1 MSRHNSPIAI
11 LAFGAVQ
18 THNDGVLISST
29 REAGRK
35 FQTREKV
42 PAGITIEKKRPEILS
57 PAAAESAKAI
67 RVERF

>member
-35 FQTREKV
+35 FQRREKV
-42 PAGITIEKKRPEILS
+42 PAEITIEKKTAGDFVSGRCGIR
-57 PAAAESAKAI
+57 ESDS
-67 RVERF
+67 R